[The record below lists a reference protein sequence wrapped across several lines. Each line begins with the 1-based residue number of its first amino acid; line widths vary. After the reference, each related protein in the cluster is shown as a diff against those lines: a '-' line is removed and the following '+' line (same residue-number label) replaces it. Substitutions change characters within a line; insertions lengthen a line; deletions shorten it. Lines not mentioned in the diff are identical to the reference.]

1 MPEVERSAPSVEEAI
16 DQALA
21 ELGVSEQEATVEVV
35 QEARGGFLGVGAQP
49 AIVRV
54 RTTSSSHDG
63 ASASGAAPASL
74 AEGPPAAGV
83 TDGVVSD
90 AGPSSRGGSG
100 DGEGAPD
107 VGRRPSSAT
116 GPEGDRASEETPAVD
131 DQADVAA
138 DFLEDVLERM
148 GMDAVV
154 EIADVDDVTYIDIW
168 GEDDEDAIG
177 ALIGR
182 RGATLD
188 GLQELVRSVVQRE
201 LGERCMVVVDVE
213 DYRKRRRSQLI
224 RVARQAA
231 TKARRTGEDQTM
243 EPMSAYERKLV
254 HDAIAEFDGL
264 TTESVGEEP
273 NRRVVVRRE
282 RSVGSAAAH

>member
-1 MPEVERSAPSVEEAI
+1 MPEVERTAASVEEAI
-16 DQALA
+16 DLALA
-21 ELGVSEQEATVEVV
+21 ELGVSEQEATIEVI

-49 AIVRV
+49 AIVRI
-54 RTTSSSHDG
+54 RT
-63 ASASGAAPASL
+63 ASAS
-74 AEGPPAAGV
+74 PPV
-83 TDGVVSD
+83 
-90 AGPSSRGGSG
+90 
-100 DGEGAPD
+100 
-107 VGRRPSSAT
+107 SSAT
-116 GPEGDRASEETPAVD
+116 DLASPEEASAADVTRGVASDAEPISAGSSGESLGGADVGDHGGSPSTAAAERDGGGQATGGLD

-138 DFLEDVLERM
+138 DFVEDVLERM

-154 EIADVDDVTYIDIW
+154 EIADVDGVTYIDIW
-168 GEDDEDAIG
+168 GERDEDAIG

-224 RVARQAA
+224 RMARQAA
-231 TKARRTGEDQTM
+231 TRARRTGEDQTM

-254 HDAIAEFDGL
+254 HDAVAEFDGL

-282 RSVGSAAAH
+282 PSVGSSAAR